1 MSEMGANR
9 EQWLTEACAGFAS
22 TKPAN
27 INYYRLILETLWPP
41 GHSIP
46 GPVVPLSDLRQV
58 INNFR
63 GDAYADT
70 PRRIRE
76 LQGEEGFLG
85 IVKSGS
91 GSKTRYQ
98 LLTIEISP
106 KREQRIK
113 LSEAFWQKILINYQ
127 ERCAVC
133 GRQPPLVR
141 LDRDHKIPRLRG
153 GGNEEDNWQPLC
165 AECNNFKS
173 TACRGCQLECT
184 QCAWAFPETFA
195 PIKISASDIQ
205 RIKALA
211 IKQGISS
218 EALLRE
224 IIQSYFN
231 RQT

>member
-1 MSEMGANR
+1 MNEREVNR
-9 EQWLTEACAGFAS
+9 EQWIQEACAGFAT

-27 INYYRLILETLWPP
+27 INYYRLILETLWPA
-41 GHSIP
+41 GDSIP
-46 GPVVPLSDLRQV
+46 GPVVLLSDLRQV

-63 GDAYADT
+63 GKPYADT

-85 IVKSGS
+85 IVRFGS
-91 GSKTRYQ
+91 GNKTRYQ
-98 LLTIEISP
+98 LISIEISP
-106 KREQRIK
+106 KREHRIK
-113 LSEAFWQKILINYQ
+113 ISDAFWQTILHKYQ
-127 ERCAVC
+127 HRCAVC
-133 GRQPPLVR
+133 GREPPLVR

-153 GGNEEDNWQPLC
+153 GGNEDDNWQPLC